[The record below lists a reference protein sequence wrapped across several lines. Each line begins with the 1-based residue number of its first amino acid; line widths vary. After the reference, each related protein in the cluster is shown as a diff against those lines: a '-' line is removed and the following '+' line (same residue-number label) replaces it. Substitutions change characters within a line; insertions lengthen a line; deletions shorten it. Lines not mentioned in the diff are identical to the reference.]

1 MEGKG
6 VSGSLDLGYDN
17 HSWFV
22 SPTRWALLRG
32 VGMRYAPGVSK
43 AAAYASL
50 RRQFGATVLRQL
62 PSEDVIN
69 LQSVD
74 GPPTVLAG
82 LVVLLGV
89 ATVGNALVSSVRRRR
104 RDFSILRTLGFVRR
118 QLMLVVCWQATSFSI
133 LALLLGL
140 PLGLV
145 GGHWAWSL
153 VASGIGSVSPA
164 VVSVVGV
171 LIIIPTTLV
180 IANLMAAAPGRAA
193 TRIVPA
199 AEMRAE

>member
-1 MEGKG
+1 
-6 VSGSLDLGYDN
+6 
-17 HSWFV
+17 
-22 SPTRWALLRG
+22 
-32 VGMRYAPGVSK
+32 
-43 AAAYASL
+43 
-50 RRQFGATVLRQL
+50 
-62 PSEDVIN
+62 
-69 LQSVD
+69 
-74 GPPTVLAG
+74 
-82 LVVLLGV
+82 
-89 ATVGNALVSSVRRRR
+89 
-104 RDFSILRTLGFVRR
+104 VRR

-133 LALLLGL
+133 LALLIGL